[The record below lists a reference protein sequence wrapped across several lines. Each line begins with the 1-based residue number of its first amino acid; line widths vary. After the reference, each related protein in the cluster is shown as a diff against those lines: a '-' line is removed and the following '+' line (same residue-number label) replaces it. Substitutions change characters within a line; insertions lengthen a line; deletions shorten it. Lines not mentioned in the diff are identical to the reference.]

1 MVRELSPAL
10 SGPELEVH
18 SMGTSVFTV
27 RGLEALVGIEMH
39 EGSYTGE
46 LGRVRL
52 FIDSFGWLGH

>member
-39 EGSYTGE
+39 AGSYTGE
-46 LGRVRL
+46 LGCRGL
-52 FIDSFGWLGH
+52 FINRFGRLGH